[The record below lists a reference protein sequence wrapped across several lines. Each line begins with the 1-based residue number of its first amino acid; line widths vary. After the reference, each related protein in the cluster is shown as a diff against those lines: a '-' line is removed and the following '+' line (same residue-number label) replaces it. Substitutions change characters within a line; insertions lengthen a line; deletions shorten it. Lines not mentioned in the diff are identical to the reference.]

1 MKFFGKLDDE
11 RLATLVAR
19 GDESAFA
26 ALYDRHHAPLLAFC
40 RHMVGNREDG
50 EDALQQTFLRAHRAL
65 LAGRVPDTVRPW
77 LFAIARNR
85 CRTLLAARRDAAV
98 PVDELEPALD
108 GLADEVVRRADLREL
123 VADLAGLPEDQRG
136 ALVLFEMGDLSHREI
151 AGVIGCPPE
160 KVKALV
166 FQARSAL
173 IAERE
178 ARETPCEDIRGQLA
192 VGRAGALRRAPLRR
206 HLRHCEPCTEF
217 RLAVAGQRT
226 RLALILPVAPSVGL
240 KAAVLGGSGGG
251 AAVAAGA
258 AVAGGGAAG
267 LAAKA
272 AIVAAVAG
280 TGVTGGV
287 ATVDAVTQREPA
299 KTAPAPV
306 VRPAAAPVRLVAAD
320 PTPEPVEPR
329 VVGRHE
335 RRRRAAPPPE
345 ETTAPAAE
353 LPPVRTGERALAGRR
368 RARRIQRVARRHSV
382 SPRRVRR
389 HLRRRAAVRRRQA
402 PPRGGRAAGGRHRRR
417 APPAPAPAAATGA
430 HAGADTRAHPDA
442 RAHPGADSGAHP
454 RADARADPHADALNH
469 GVHIRRFNRG
479 SVAITGRESALMRFG
494 ESMAGRRTGWRP
506 TGRERRG

>member
-108 GLADEVVRRADLREL
+108 GLADDVVRRADLREL

-151 AGVIGCPPE
+151 AAVIGCAPE

-178 ARETPCEDIRGQLA
+178 ARETPCEEIRGQLA

-320 PTPEPVEPR
+320 PTPEPVEPA
-329 VVGRHE
+329 
-335 RRRRAAPPPE
+335 RRRAGMNGA
-345 ETTAPAAE
+345 ARRRPAA
-353 LPPVRTGERALAGRR
+353 RGDHGAGGRACRPSGPASARWRAG
-368 RARRIQRVARRHSV
+368 
-382 SPRRVRR
+382 
-389 HLRRRAAVRRRQA
+389 
-402 PPRGGRAAGGRHRRR
+402 GGRAASSAWPGGTACRRGACAVTSGGEQPSAAGRRHPRRPRRRRPPPTTCAAGAGARRRHRSPRPSR
-417 APPAPAPAAATGA
+417 
-430 HAGADTRAHPDA
+430 
-442 RAHPGADSGAHP
+442 HP
-454 RADARADPHADALNH
+454 RPPRRPSPPRSRLRSPPPGADARADPHADALNH
-469 GVHIRRFNRG
+469 GVHITP
-479 SVAITGRESALMRFG
+479 IQP
-494 ESMAGRRTGWRP
+494 W
-506 TGRERRG
+506 